1 MSFPGPKR
9 CVLSQAWLGSP
20 WSRAKLSVARDRDGI
35 ACVSVSHDHDD
46 SADLPFGLHHRIN
59 CGSCLIVSPWLVF
72 LSGCDTISDSVVVM
86 YVHVLFPCRSR
97 EDFVHIPVEFLFVR
111 WSILFSQ
118 RLASNCQR
126 VDKNYAALHVSCS
139 LVKQTCSV
147 YMDTRYGN
155 ELDHDTV

>member
-1 MSFPGPKR
+1 VFCRRLGLVPRDPGQSS
-9 CVLSQAWLGSP
+9 VL
-20 WSRAKLSVARDRDGI
+20 ARDRDGI

-139 LVKQTCSV
+139 LVKQKHAPCTWTHVTGTSLIMTV
-147 YMDTRYGN
+147 YKS
-155 ELDHDTV
+155 